1 MYDNS
6 CLPPD
11 VGVSRFVTPLQ
22 WSMTAF
28 LGFAYPSAVAYASS
42 KLNEYQIDCR
52 DAILDGNTDMSIE
65 EIQYLKSAY
74 DFAVLHL
81 NE

>member
-1 MYDNS
+1 MSHEEIHD
-6 CLPPD
+6 L
-11 VGVSRFVTPLQ
+11 
-22 WSMTAF
+22 
-28 LGFAYPSAVAYASS
+28 AVEYASS

-65 EIQYLKSAY
+65 EIHYLKSAY

>member
-1 MYDNS
+1 MSHEEIHD
-6 CLPPD
+6 L
-11 VGVSRFVTPLQ
+11 
-22 WSMTAF
+22 
-28 LGFAYPSAVAYASS
+28 AVAYASS
-42 KLNEYQIDCR
+42 KLTEYQIDCR